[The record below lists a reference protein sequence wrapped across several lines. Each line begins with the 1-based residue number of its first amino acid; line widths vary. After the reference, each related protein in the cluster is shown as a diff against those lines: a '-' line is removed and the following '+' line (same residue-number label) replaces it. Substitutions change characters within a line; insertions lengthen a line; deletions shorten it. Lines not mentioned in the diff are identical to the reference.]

1 MEVRGKGMQLD
12 AGSLVK
18 PSVSGEN
25 PLGRISPSKRKLII
39 EKRIGLF
46 DLGWSELWEYRE
58 LLYALV
64 GREIKLRYKQT
75 AIGVSWGLLQPFVT
89 MLIFTVIFGG
99 LAKMPSDGVWYP
111 VFALTA
117 LLPWTYFSQAVT
129 RAGGALVGNA
139 NLISKIYFPR
149 ILLPLSTIIA
159 PLVDFVLSLILLFVM
174 LTYAGIPLT
183 WKLLTLPIFILI
195 AMISAMGV
203 GLVVSATN
211 VKYRDVGHA
220 IPFVMQIWM
229 FVSPIVYPV
238 SLVPEQWRFIYG
250 LNPMAGVIE
259 GFRWALLGQTAPDPM
274 VMAASFLVFVVFL
287 LVSLV
292 YFRQME
298 RQFADVI

>member
-1 MEVRGKGMQLD
+1 
-12 AGSLVK
+12 
-18 PSVSGEN
+18 
-25 PLGRISPSKRKLII
+25 
-39 EKRIGLF
+39 
-46 DLGWSELWEYRE
+46 
-58 LLYALV
+58 
-64 GREIKLRYKQT
+64 
-75 AIGVSWGLLQPFVT
+75 VSWVLLQPLVT

-129 RAGGALVGNA
+129 RAGGALVSNA
-139 NLISKIYFPR
+139 NLVSKIYFPR
-149 ILLPLSTIIA
+149 ILLPLSTVIA
-159 PLVDFVLSLILLFVM
+159 PLVDFVLSLVLLFG
-174 LTYAGIPLT
+174 LLLYAGIPVT
-183 WKLLTLPIFILI
+183 WKLATLPVFILI
-195 AMISAMGV
+195 AMISALGV
-203 GLVVSATN
+203 SLVVSATN

-238 SLVPEQWRFIYG
+238 SLVPEQWRFLYG

-259 GFRWALLGQTAPDPM
+259 GFRWAVLGQTAPDPT

-287 LVSLV
+287 FVSLV

>member
-1 MEVRGKGMQLD
+1 MQLD

-18 PSVSGEN
+18 PSVSGKN
-25 PLGRISPSKRKLII
+25 PLGHTAPSSKRKLII

-64 GREIKLRYKQT
+64 GRELKLRYKQT
-75 AIGVSWGLLQPFVT
+75 AIGVSWVLLQPLVT

-117 LLPWTYFSQAVT
+117 LLPWTYLSQAVT

-139 NLISKIYFPR
+139 NLVNKIYFPR
-149 ILLPLSTIIA
+149 ILLPLSTVIA
-159 PLVDFVLSLILLFVM
+159 PLVDFGLSLILLFGM
-174 LTYAGIPLT
+174 LVYAGIPLT
-183 WKLLTLPIFILI
+183 WRLVTLPIFILI

-203 GLVVSATN
+203 SLVVSATN

-238 SLVPEQWRFIYG
+238 SLVPEKWRFLYG

-259 GFRWALLGQTAPDPM
+259 GFRWGLLGQTAPDPT